1 MCILLLI
8 ICLEDIFLSEANIY
22 LENICNDKIFVTNTK
37 RERSS
42 KTLSRF

>member
-22 LENICNDKIFVTNTK
+22 LENICNDKIFFTE
-37 RERSS
+37 RERFF